1 MNANILIGSER
12 GSDAESWHYTP
23 EQCCSFA
30 WSFLTSLEHLSIRD
44 GSRAIFECLS
54 ILFTSDRR
62 TALPNLK
69 SLSISF
75 RGGDLYGSAAW
86 KELAKIASE
95 RGVELKNLRS
105 K

>member
-1 MNANILIGSER
+1 MDANILIGTER
-12 GSDAESWHYTP
+12 WSDIEGWHYTS
-23 EQCCSFA
+23 EQCCSFVG
-30 WSFLTSLEHLSIRD
+30 SFPTSLEHLSIRD
-44 GSRAIFECLS
+44 GSTAIFECLS

-69 SLSISF
+69 SISLSF

-86 KELAKIASE
+86 QKLAKIASE
-95 RGVELKNLRS
+95 GGVELKKLRS